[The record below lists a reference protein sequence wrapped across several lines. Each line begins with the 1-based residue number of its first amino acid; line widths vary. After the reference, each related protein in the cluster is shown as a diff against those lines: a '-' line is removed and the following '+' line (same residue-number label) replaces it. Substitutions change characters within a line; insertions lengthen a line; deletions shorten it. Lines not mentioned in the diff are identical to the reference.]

1 MSASEPYVAIFD
13 STLRD
18 GEQSPGV
25 SITLEEKLEI
35 ARALRDL
42 HVDAIEA
49 GFPAASLGVF
59 EGVRAIARTIEG
71 PMVCALA
78 RCVREDI
85 DRAFEAVREATRKRL
100 HVFIATSP
108 IHREHKLRMSREQI
122 LATLSEGVA
131 YARSRWDDVE
141 FSAEDACRTE
151 PDFIAEVVERAIE
164 AGAKTI
170 NLPDTVGYSVPN
182 EITQIFRH
190 LRSSVRGIDGVT
202 LSVQCHDDLGLA
214 VANSFAAVEAGARQV
229 ECTINGLGE
238 RAGNCSLEEI
248 VMAMITRR
256 DYLGVNVGIQTRLL
270 CPTSRLVSR
279 ITGLTVPP
287 NKAVVGFE
295 RLRARGGDSPA
306 RGLGQ
311 SRDLRGDAARGRGV
325 RHVAARSRK
334 AQRPSRAPKAPR
346 TAGLQR
352 ARRALGRRARDGQT
366 GGRAQE
372 GNRRR
377 RFRASSS
384 KDARRCT
391 GVPEPWM
398 CASTTRRCGTDRS
411 AKG

>member
-1 MSASEPYVAIFD
+1 MSTSEPYVAVFD

-49 GFPAASLGVF
+49 GFPAASVGVF

-85 DRAFEAVREATRKRL
+85 DRAFDAVRDATRKRL

-108 IHREHKLRMSREQI
+108 IHREHKLRMSRDQI
-122 LATLSEGVA
+122 LAALSEGVA

-151 PDFIAEVVERAIE
+151 PDFLVEVVERAIE
-164 AGAKTI
+164 AGARTI
-170 NLPDTVGYSVPN
+170 NIPDTVGYSMPT

-190 LRSSVRGIDGVT
+190 LRSGVRGIDGVT

-214 VANSFAAVEAGARQV
+214 VANSLAAVEAGARQV

-238 RAGNCSLEEI
+238 RAGNCSLEEV

-256 DYLGVNVGIQTRLL
+256 DYLGVRLGIQTRLL

-279 ITGLTVPP
+279 ITGLTVAP
-287 NKAVVGFE
+287 NKAVVGSNAFAHEAGIHQHGVLAHRATYEVMRPEDVGFGTSRLVLGKHSGRHALRKRFE
-295 RLRARGGDSPA
+295 QLGFNVREDRLDDALAMVKRVAEHKKEIDDD
-306 RGLGQ
+306 
-311 SRDLRGDAARGRGV
+311 DLR
-325 RHVAARSRK
+325 SI
-334 AQRPSRAPKAPR
+334 
-346 TAGLQR
+346 LE
-352 ARRALGRRARDGQT
+352 
-366 GGRAQE
+366 GRATLHW
-372 GNRRR
+372 G
-377 RFRASSS
+377 
-384 KDARRCT
+384 
-391 GVPEPWM
+391 P
-398 CASTTRRCGTDRS
+398 
-411 AKG
+411 